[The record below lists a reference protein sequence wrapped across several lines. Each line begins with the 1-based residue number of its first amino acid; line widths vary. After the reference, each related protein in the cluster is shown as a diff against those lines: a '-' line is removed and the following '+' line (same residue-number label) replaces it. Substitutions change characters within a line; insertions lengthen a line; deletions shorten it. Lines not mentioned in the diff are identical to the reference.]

1 MAVPPGSKP
10 NKNGRKV
17 YSQTA
22 NAIRKRQQ
30 LGLGEFAE
38 DNAAAVDPPPAPISS
53 ESPPEPAT
61 APGEFSTE
69 AIGVTTTATI
79 IPPEV
84 PLAPHVED
92 APNYFCMN
100 CKGKITLGDAE
111 CPVCE
116 ETMDWS
122 GLV

>member
-1 MAVPPGSKP
+1 MAIPRGSKP

-17 YSQTA
+17 YSMTA
-22 NAIRKRQQ
+22 NAIRKREK

-38 DNAAAVDPPPAPISS
+38 DNAAAVDTPTPISL
-53 ESPPEPAT
+53 ETPPEPASS
-61 APGEFSTE
+61 PGEFSTE

-84 PLAPHVED
+84 PLAPHTED
-92 APNYFCMN
+92 QPNYYCEN

-111 CPVCE
+111 CPICE

>member
-1 MAVPPGSKP
+1 MQ
-10 NKNGRKV
+10 NGRKV

-38 DNAAAVDPPPAPISS
+38 GYAAAVDTPPPPISS
-53 ESPPEPAT
+53 ETPPEAGSQDA

-84 PLAPHVED
+84 PLAPHTED
-92 APNYFCMN
+92 QPNYFCMN

-111 CPVCE
+111 CPICE
-116 ETMDWS
+116 ETLDWS
-122 GLV
+122 GLT